1 MEEMEENFP
10 IILQDIEGRK
20 INFIFL
26 EEILVEIVLVFS
38 QKIRSQK
45 WD

>member
-10 IILQDIEGRK
+10 IILQDIEGR

-26 EEILVEIVLVFS
+26 EEMQF
-38 QKIRSQK
+38 
-45 WD
+45 

>member
-26 EEILVEIVLVFS
+26 EEMQF
-38 QKIRSQK
+38 
-45 WD
+45 

>member
-20 INFIFL
+20 IKEDFIFL
-26 EEILVEIVLVFS
+26 EEMQF
-38 QKIRSQK
+38 
-45 WD
+45 